1 MQTPKYFYF
10 RVYDINKGTGIKV
23 EDVSDVDVAEII
35 RCKDCRWS
43 EIGAWDIRW
52 CIYDKKN
59 RTTDPITISNKYH
72 RLCEIVIAPFFICID
87 NISVSI

>member
-59 RTTDPITISNKYH
+59 RTKAVEDDDYCSWAERRMLK
-72 RLCEIVIAPFFICID
+72 
-87 NISVSI
+87 